1 MGVFG
6 SCIVYFGFITG
17 FLGTVSLI
25 KPLSFLGIA
34 SRGRGALAA
43 ALGVFIVII
52 GWLLP
57 AKDIR
62 VTAPQTYLD
71 QFVPVY
77 QFNEYHVV
85 EIAAGKE
92 EVFRAIKDVTA
103 DEILFFR
110 TLISIRRFGRP
121 GPESILNAPGKKPL
135 LEVAT
140 KTSFLLLAEDPNH
153 EIAIGTL
160 VGVPQGWRPQ
170 GTPTPAGFKAL
181 HEPGFTLAAMNFL
194 VEETSPGNSKVIT
207 ETRIYSTDTSARRR
221 FAPYWRTIYPG
232 SALIRRMWLRAIK
245 NRAEKAP
252 SRPSQALIRP

>member
-1 MGVFG
+1 MFG
-6 SCIVYFGFITG
+6 TCVVYLGFITG

-34 SRGRGALAA
+34 SRGRGALVA
-43 ALGVFIVII
+43 ALGVFMVMI

-57 AKDIR
+57 AREIR

-77 QFNEYHVV
+77 QFNEYHVA

-110 TLISIRRFGRP
+110 TLVWIRRFGRQ
-121 GPESILNAPGKKPL
+121 GPESILNAPAKKPL

-140 KTSFLLLAEDPNH
+140 RTSFLLLAEDSNR
-153 EIAIGTL
+153 EIVIGTL

-170 GTPTPAGFKAL
+170 GTPTPEAFKAL
-181 HEPGFTLAAMNFL
+181 HEPGFSLAAMNFL
-194 VEETSPGNSKVIT
+194 VEETSPGNSRVIT

-252 SRPSQALIRP
+252 SRPSQALIQP